1 MSVTNLLI
9 FEKLCNFFF
18 PGKEWFWCT
27 KLVLLSPITKIFY
40 LSPWKWVSVVYDSK
54 HFFIFLSILPIA
66 DIDLWTI
73 PFNIEISIWK
83 ICFFFNQEFST
94 IMAGFLS
101 GLLKGNTCHFCFFK
115 ISTRWYFIV
124 SYHVLLCAVALNKA
138 VGMLIFKDFRVG
150 GIFGVDIHSHHSLI
164 VTSQFGHGHPV
175 CLAGGDLLE
184 KNMV

>member
-1 MSVTNLLI
+1 
-9 FEKLCNFFF
+9 
-18 PGKEWFWCT
+18 
-27 KLVLLSPITKIFY
+27 
-40 LSPWKWVSVVYDSK
+40 
-54 HFFIFLSILPIA
+54 
-66 DIDLWTI
+66 
-73 PFNIEISIWK
+73 
-83 ICFFFNQEFST
+83 
-94 IMAGFLS
+94 MAGFLS
-101 GLLKGNTCHFCFFK
+101 GLLKGSTCHFCFFK